1 MDGFQVELL
10 GRLPLAQA
18 ALKVFDFVFDP
29 ATLNALFEEHRGRCY
44 ERELA
49 FDTLVRLVR
58 DALVLHDGSGRRSFE
73 AADEADALPVAYQN
87 AYAKLGRLPLG
98 VSTALLA
105 DGAARMGA
113 LLPDGTGSTDADAV
127 ELPPSLAS
135 LELIPIDGKKI
146 KNAAKRL
153 KPLRGMPGKML
164 GGKLLVALSL
174 RSGLALAMEADP
186 DGERNDVP
194 LVPGLVRQV
203 RERVAR
209 PILWIGDR
217 QFADLNLP
225 TLLCARAGDHF
236 LLRCGKSPHFH
247 ADPDPRRAAQE
258 GVDDQG
264 RRFTQDW
271 GWIGGEKDRRRRY
284 VRRVTLY
291 RPGEDDGGDDDDDV
305 TLITDLL
312 DERLHPA
319 VDLLA
324 AYLQRWGIERV
335 FQQVTEVFDLRR
347 LIGSMPAAM
356 IFQSALCFVLY
367 NIVQVLR
374 AHAAVDGGRRREE
387 VSTELLFGDLRDQL
401 KTWANLGD
409 AGLAA
414 ALLPAGN
421 DPPTIRD
428 WLAARLRGTWRDRW
442 LKSPAKKRTPHKPP
456 AKVPKRHGG
465 HTSVW
470 RVLQAAKL
478 KAQPPPRP

>member
-10 GRLPLAQA
+10 ERLPLAQA

-44 ERELA
+44 HRDLS
-49 FDTLVRLVR
+49 FDTLVHLVR

-105 DGAARMGA
+105 QGSARMEA
-113 LLPDGTGSTDADAV
+113 LLPGGAGSTDAEAHAV
-127 ELPPSLAS
+127 DLPASLAGM
-135 LELIPIDGKKI
+135 ELIPFDGKKI

-194 LVPGLVRQV
+194 LVPGLVAQV
-203 RERVAR
+203 RGRVAR

-225 TLLCARAGDHF
+225 ALLCARAGDHF

-247 ADPDPRRAAQE
+247 ADPGRPAQE
-258 GVDDQG
+258 GVDDRG

-271 GWIGGEKDRRRRY
+271 GWIGGERDRRRRY

-291 RPGEDDGGDDDDDV
+291 RPAEDEDDV
-305 TLITDLL
+305 TLLTDLL

-335 FQQVTEVFDLRR
+335 FQQVSEVFDLRR
-347 LIGSMPAAM
+347 LIGSTPAAM

-367 NIVQVLR
+367 DIVQVLR

-414 ALLPAGN
+414 ALLPPGN
-421 DPPTIRD
+421 DPPTLRA
-428 WLAARLRGTWRDRW
+428 WLATRLRGTWRDRW
-442 LKSPAKKRTPHKPP
+442 LKSPAKKRAPHKPP